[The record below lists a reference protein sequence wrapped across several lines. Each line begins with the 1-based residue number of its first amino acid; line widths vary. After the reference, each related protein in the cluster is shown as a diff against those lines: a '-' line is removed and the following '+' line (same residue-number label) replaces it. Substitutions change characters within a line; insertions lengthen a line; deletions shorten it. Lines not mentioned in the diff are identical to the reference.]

1 MRKRIFAGLCALLLA
16 VSMTACGA
24 SSSTGDSGEKTES
37 TENALADGTYT
48 ADFTTDSDMFHA
60 NKACKGKGLL
70 TVKDGKM
77 TFHVSLV
84 SEKIVNLFVG
94 TAEDAAKDG
103 AELLQPTTDTVYYDD
118 GTSEEVYG
126 YDIPVAEVGKEFDL
140 AIYGTKGK
148 WYDHKV
154 KVENGPCRRGLYDF
168 CRSDRRFR
176 KGFHYVAAYAPRQG
190 REDHGGCGIFV

>member
-60 NKACKGKGLL
+60 NKARKGKGLL

-126 YDIPVAEVGKEFDL
+126 YDIPVAEVGKGIRPCNL
-140 AIYGTKGK
+140 RYQGQVVRPQGQGGK
-148 WYDHKV
+148 
-154 KVENGPCRRGLYDF
+154 PRG
-168 CRSDRRFR
+168 RGFR
-176 KGFHYVAAYAPRQG
+176 ARNDSFSR
-190 REDHGGCGIFV
+190 CFS